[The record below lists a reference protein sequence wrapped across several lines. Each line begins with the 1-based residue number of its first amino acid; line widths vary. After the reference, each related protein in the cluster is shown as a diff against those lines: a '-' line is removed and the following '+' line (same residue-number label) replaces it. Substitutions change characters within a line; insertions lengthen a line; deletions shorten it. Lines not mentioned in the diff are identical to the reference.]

1 MPKRTCVL
9 AVDNSATSR
18 REISDN
24 LSRQGF
30 DVVQAENGREGLD
43 ALNRGNIDIVV
54 SDIDLP
60 QMDGFSF
67 VRHMRGDPRHANLPV
82 LILTRETNRAL
93 RTEGKVAGANAWML
107 KPVDLK
113 HLVETLRRMSSHAA

>member
-1 MPKRTCVL
+1 MSKRTCVL

-18 REISDN
+18 REIFES
-24 LSRQGF
+24 LSSEGF
-30 DVVQAENGREGLD
+30 DVIQAENGREGLA
-43 ALNRGNIDIVV
+43 ALSRGEIDVVV

-60 QMDGFSF
+60 QMDGFAF
-67 VRHMRGDPRHANLPV
+67 VRHMRGDPRHAHLPI

-107 KPVDLK
+107 KPVDPK
-113 HLVETLRRMSSHAA
+113 RLVETIRRMSHHAA